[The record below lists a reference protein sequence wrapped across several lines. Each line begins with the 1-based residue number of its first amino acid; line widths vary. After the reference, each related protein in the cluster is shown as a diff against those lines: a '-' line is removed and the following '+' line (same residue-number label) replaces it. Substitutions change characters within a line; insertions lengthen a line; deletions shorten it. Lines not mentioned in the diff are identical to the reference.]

1 MPPPSKFK
9 GSADKAAPFLIADR
23 RLCAGWLFRFNR
35 YIDSLADGM
44 FLVVAPGD
52 CVDDIKLLVEPDEI
66 AFSRRIA
73 DADLA
78 EQLFFQKKMSV
89 KHLNTSC
96 LENT

>member
-1 MPPPSKFK
+1 
-9 GSADKAAPFLIADR
+9 
-23 RLCAGWLFRFNR
+23 
-35 YIDSLADGM
+35 M

-52 CVDDIKLLVEPDEI
+52 CVDDIKLLVEPDEV